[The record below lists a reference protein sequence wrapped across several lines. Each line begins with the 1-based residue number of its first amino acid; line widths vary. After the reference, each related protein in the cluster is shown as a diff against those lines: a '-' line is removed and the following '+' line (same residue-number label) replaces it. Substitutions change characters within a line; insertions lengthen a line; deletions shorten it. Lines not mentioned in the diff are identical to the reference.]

1 MPAMDTDEPYSL
13 VGRTQTGEF
22 NIYVGT
28 GCVIGQFNSD
38 CQQKKKKIKKQK
50 IDVGPCSAK
59 LVVASQ
65 VSG

>member
-28 GCVIGQFNSD
+28 GCVISQSNSD
-38 CQQKKKKIKKQK
+38 CQQKKIKKIDIKYCKATK
-50 IDVGPCSAK
+50 TLS
-59 LVVASQ
+59 
-65 VSG
+65 

>member
-28 GCVIGQFNSD
+28 GCVIDQFNSSR
-38 CQQKKKKIKKQK
+38 QQKNKKTQK
-50 IDVGPCSAK
+50 IDIKYCKATKTLS
-59 LVVASQ
+59 
-65 VSG
+65 

>member
-28 GCVIGQFNSD
+28 GCMISEFNSH
-38 CQQKKKKIKKQK
+38 CQQKNIKN
-50 IDVGPCSAK
+50 
-59 LVVASQ
+59 
-65 VSG
+65 

>member
-28 GCVIGQFNSD
+28 GCVISQFNS
-38 CQQKKKKIKKQK
+38 
-50 IDVGPCSAK
+50 GWEYS
-59 LVVASQ
+59 
-65 VSG
+65 VSIPV

>member
-28 GCVIGQFNSD
+28 GCVISESNSH
-38 CQQKKKKIKKQK
+38 CQQKKTQK
-50 IDVGPCSAK
+50 IDINYV
-59 LVVASQ
+59 Q
-65 VSG
+65 